1 MGERNLKEIFCSQCS
16 LQFNGKY
23 VYNLH
28 LYLVHTVKDNGQK
41 SQSRSENVEDIGGN
55 INGKQSFN
63 CGICKRKFSFR
74 FSLHRHISE
83 VHEEKRPHKKV
94 TMNNHK
100 ELVHEEKKKFQCGK
114 CDKAFSDK
122 SSMTRHITSVHE
134 GKKPFKCNRCDFTS
148 SQKISITRH
157 IASVHEGKKPFKCDI
172 YNSQ

>member
-1 MGERNLKEIFCSQCS
+1 MSIIYCFSYCFACCLITSWQTYFQLLIFTEKMGERNLKELFCSQCS

-28 LYLVHTVKDNGQK
+28 LYLVHNVKDDGQK
-41 SQSRSENVEDIGGN
+41 SQSKSENVEDIGGN

-63 CGICKRKFSFR
+63 CEICKRKFSFR

-114 CDKAFSDK
+114 CDKAFSD
-122 SSMTRHITSVHE
+122 MPIQT
-134 GKKPFKCNRCDFTS
+134 KP
-148 SQKISITRH
+148 
-157 IASVHEGKKPFKCDI
+157 E
-172 YNSQ
+172 